1 MLPRSRHSTFQE
13 GPESKT
19 ASGFASMALALQ
31 LSTRIPKQCKAKIVQ
46 YSCVCV
52 IHKESM
58 QLIKHINH
66 ININDICQLLPFQVV
81 HFVLQE
87 ILICLKTNWSS
98 PGKLALLQVSL
109 CQSMF
114 QPRSTILTIQATPTE
129 RIPDRDGYD
138 TTI

>member
-81 HFVLQE
+81 NFVLQE

-98 PGKLALLQVSL
+98 PGKL
-109 CQSMF
+109 F
-114 QPRSTILTIQATPTE
+114 QPRSTILTIQATLTE